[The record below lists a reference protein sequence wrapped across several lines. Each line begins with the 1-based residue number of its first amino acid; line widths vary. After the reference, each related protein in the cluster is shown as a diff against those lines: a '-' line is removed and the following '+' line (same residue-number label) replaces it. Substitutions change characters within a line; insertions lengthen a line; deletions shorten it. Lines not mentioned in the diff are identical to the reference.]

1 MQSKVGEYPFT
12 VEPFHCDFSNHL
24 FLSCLSNDLLNASDY
39 HSESRGYGIS
49 YLNSKHRTWVLSR
62 LAVEMNDMP
71 VAYDKIAISTWVEAA
86 FRFFTS
92 RNYAITSQNHQTVY
106 GYGRSIW
113 AMIDTD
119 TRQPVDILQIQN
131 GIIKDYIE
139 TELDCPIAKP
149 GRVAISKEA
158 ELVRTVTMNY
168 HDIDVN
174 GHVNSIKYIE
184 HILDLFDLDWYLSHR
199 VKRFDIAYVAESHA
213 GDALCFFME
222 KVAPKGTDFDEEYLV
237 RIVKRGSE
245 NSEVVRCSINFVKN

>member
-1 MQSKVGEYPFT
+1 MLSKVGEYPFT

-24 FLSCLSNDLLNASDY
+24 FMSSLSNDLLNASDY

-49 YLNSKHRTWVLSR
+49 YLNERHRTWVLSR

-71 VAYDKIAISTWVEAA
+71 VAYDKIAISTWVEGA

-92 RNYAITSQNHQTVY
+92 RNYAITSQDHQKVY

-119 TRQPVDILQIQN
+119 TRQPVDILQVR
-131 GIIKDYIE
+131 GGLIKDYIE
-139 TELDCPIAKP
+139 TDRECPIAKP
-149 GRVAISKEA
+149 GRVAIGQGAVKMK
-158 ELVRTVTMNY
+158 TVTMNY

-184 HILDLFDLDWYLSHR
+184 HVLDLFDLDWYRSHR
-199 VKRFDIAYVAESHA
+199 LKRFDIAYVAESHA
-213 GDALCFFME
+213 GDELSFFME
-222 KVAPKGTDFDEEYLV
+222 KVAAEAKSDEEEYLV
-237 RIVKRGSE
+237 RIVRNGE
-245 NSEVVRCSINFVKN
+245 EESEVVRCSIKFVKN

>member
-24 FLSCLSNDLLNASDY
+24 FLSSLSNDLLNASDY

-49 YLNSKHRTWVLSR
+49 YLNARHRTWVLSR

-92 RNYAITSQNHQTVY
+92 R
-106 GYGRSIW
+106 GRSIW

-119 TRQPVDILQIQN
+119 TRQPVDILQIQ
-131 GIIKDYIE
+131 GGLIKDYIE
-139 TELDCPIAKP
+139 TNRDCPIAKP
-149 GRVAISKEA
+149 GRVAISKDA
-158 ELVRTVTMNY
+158 TLAKTVTMNY

-184 HILDLFDLDWYLSHR
+184 HVLDLFNLDWYR
-199 VKRFDIAYVAESHA
+199 ARFVRFGLVSQPSGETFRHC
-213 GDALCFFME
+213 LC
-222 KVAPKGTDFDEEYLV
+222 G
-237 RIVKRGSE
+237 
-245 NSEVVRCSINFVKN
+245 